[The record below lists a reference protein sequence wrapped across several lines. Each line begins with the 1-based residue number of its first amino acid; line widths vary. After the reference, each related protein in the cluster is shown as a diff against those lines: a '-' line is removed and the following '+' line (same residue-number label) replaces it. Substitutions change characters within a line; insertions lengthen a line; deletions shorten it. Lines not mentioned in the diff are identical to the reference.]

1 MRLGDFVYGQ
11 RSKEKAAGKKLGTAA
26 LAVFVVLMLSLA
38 SGTMS
43 YGMLQLMHPLGLG
56 AFVPAMFYMAASVLT
71 LITAVGYSR
80 ALLFAS
86 RDLDT
91 LLSMP
96 VSHLTL
102 LLSKLAG
109 LYVYELI
116 FLAVLFVPAYITYF
130 IVAGFTV
137 SGLFTL
143 LVGVLFGPLIP
154 LALGLLVAFLFGLV
168 MRRMKRRNIIQI
180 VFFLVFFA
188 AYMYL
193 MSNSDA
199 IFDFIGNA
207 GSDFWNA
214 LTNAYFPAALLYN
227 AVSGDL
233 LSLLGFAVLNA
244 LPMLLVIALLSKCFL
259 KMTALLKQSHKSA
272 KFTMK
277 HQKSSGLF
285 GALLKKEF
293 QRFTG
298 SATYMLNCG
307 LGVVLLLGL
316 TVACFFIGDD
326 ILAEI
331 TASITE
337 LPIFCYAVT
346 MMLFTSTLATTTSV
360 SVTLEGRAHWVLKTA
375 PVPTTTILAA
385 KTAVNLILY
394 LPTLLIAAI
403 LLSIRF
409 SLGVQYALFLFLI
422 PAAALV
428 ITTALGLILNLC
440 FPKLDYDNETR
451 AIKQSMS
458 VFLSTMINML
468 LTILFSVPLY
478 VLLVPYSQFF
488 VLLAC
493 AYVLVLA
500 AVGALLCYVLRSWG
514 VKKFDSLQA

>member
-285 GALLKKEF
+285 GAL
-293 QRFTG
+293 
-298 SATYMLNCG
+298 
-307 LGVVLLLGL
+307 VLLLGL

-360 SVTLEGRAHWVLKTA
+360 SVTLEGRALWVLKTA

>member
-38 SGTMS
+38 FGTMS

-298 SATYMLNCG
+298 SATYMLNCSG
-307 LGVVLLLGL
+307 
-316 TVACFFIGDD
+316 
-326 ILAEI
+326 
-331 TASITE
+331 
-337 LPIFCYAVT
+337 
-346 MMLFTSTLATTTSV
+346 
-360 SVTLEGRAHWVLKTA
+360 
-375 PVPTTTILAA
+375 
-385 KTAVNLILY
+385 
-394 LPTLLIAAI
+394 
-403 LLSIRF
+403 
-409 SLGVQYALFLFLI
+409 
-422 PAAALV
+422 
-428 ITTALGLILNLC
+428 
-440 FPKLDYDNETR
+440 
-451 AIKQSMS
+451 
-458 VFLSTMINML
+458 
-468 LTILFSVPLY
+468 
-478 VLLVPYSQFF
+478 
-488 VLLAC
+488 
-493 AYVLVLA
+493 
-500 AVGALLCYVLRSWG
+500 
-514 VKKFDSLQA
+514 